1 MKRRQRVN
9 QSRTVPSSKP
19 PNRPPPPPRLRCRV
33 LSFFSL
39 APFHPVS
46 FTCVAR
52 SSAALSLTYHW
63 DHWCITS
70 TDLLFTHA
78 CTSTRLAVADTPL
91 IIVACPRRAV
101 VDAGAAAVITIQRIR
116 VSATRI
122 NEIEWFLSERSGH
135 LALFTRPRAKIR
147 FLSPAVCAGGKRY
160 TRSGEQE
167 LDAETFGCMENANN
181 TRSCSIVAD

>member
-19 PNRPPPPPRLRCRV
+19 PNQPPPPSSPF
-33 LSFFSL
+33 FFSL

-46 FTCVAR
+46 FTCAAR
-52 SSAALSLTYHW
+52 SSAALSHLSSG

-101 VDAGAAAVITIQRIR
+101 VDEGAAAVINTQRIR
-116 VSATRI
+116 VSAIRI
-122 NEIEWFLSERSGH
+122 NEIGWFLSERSGH
-135 LALFTRPRAKIR
+135 LALFTWPRAKIR
-147 FLSPAVCAGGKRY
+147 FLSP
-160 TRSGEQE
+160 
-167 LDAETFGCMENANN
+167 GCLREGV
-181 TRSCSIVAD
+181 RDI